1 MKKVLVAVMAA
12 FMFSCAAHAVDVT
25 IITKAMDSEW
35 WKTVKAGAEKF
46 ASEQNDMTLNVLAP
60 DREIN
65 VQQQIQI
72 IEDQITNE
80 VDGMV
85 LALCGIQEMIPT
97 VEKVANAGI
106 PFVIFDGDIDVQTPL
121 KKAYVGSENYD
132 GGVLAGKFVLE
143 QLPDGG
149 EVGLITGIMG
159 HGPHIGRVA
168 GFMDQVKQNP
178 KIKVAFQQPAN
189 SERAVGMT
197 VMENMLTSFPDL
209 KFVFATNDEMALGAA
224 QAAQA
229 EVHPVGIIGFDG
241 TTEARAAIRDGIL
254 IGTVDANAFGL
265 GYECAKAGY
274 NAAKGM
280 EQPSLVSVGYKF
292 LTKANVDQ

>member
-1 MKKVLVAVMAA
+1 MKKALFAVMAVFA
-12 FMFSCAAHAVDVT
+12 FAFAAHAVEVT
-25 IITKAMDSEW
+25 VVTKAMDSEW
-35 WKTVKAGAEKF
+35 WKTVRAGAEKF

-72 IEDQITNE
+72 IEDQIINE
-80 VDGMV
+80 VDSLVM
-85 LALCGIQEMIPT
+85 ALCGIQEMIPT
-97 VEKVANAGI
+97 VEKVAKAGI
-106 PFVIFDGDIDVQTPL
+106 PFVIFDGDVDVATPL

-132 GGVLAGKFVLE
+132 GGVLAGKYVLE
-143 QLPDGG
+143 TMPEGG

-178 KIKVAFQQPAN
+178 KIKVVFQQPAN
-189 SERAVGMT
+189 SERSLAMT
-197 VMENMLTSFPDL
+197 VMENMLTTFPDIKL
-209 KFVFATNDEMALGAA
+209 VFCTNDEMALGSA

-229 EVHPVGIIGFDG
+229 EGHKVAIIGYDG
-241 TTEARAAIRDGIL
+241 TSEARNAIKQGL
-254 IGTVDANAFGL
+254 LVGTVDANAFGL

-274 NAAKGM
+274 QAAKKID
-280 EQPSLVSVGYKF
+280 QPSLVKVNYKF
-292 LTKANVDQ
+292 LTKANADD

>member
-1 MKKVLVAVMAA
+1 MKKVLFAVMAA
-12 FMFSCAAHAVDVT
+12 FVFTCAAPAVEVT
-25 IITKAMDSEW
+25 IVTKAMDSEW

-72 IEDQITNE
+72 IEDQIVNE

-97 VEKVANAGI
+97 VEKVAQAGI
-106 PFVIFDGDIDVQTPL
+106 PFVIFDGDVNVETPL

-132 GGVLAGKFVLE
+132 GGVLAGKYVLE
-143 QLPDGG
+143 MLPDGG

-168 GFMDQVKQNP
+168 GFMDQVKNNP

-189 SERAVGMT
+189 SERSLGMT

-209 KFVFATNDEMALGAA
+209 KYAFATNDEMALGAA
-224 QAAQA
+224 QAAIS
-229 EVHPVGIIGFDG
+229 EGHSVGIIGFDG
-241 TTEARAAIRDGIL
+241 TTEARNAIRDGIL
-254 IGTVDANAFGL
+254 TGTVDANAFGL

-274 NAAKGM
+274 AAAKGM
-280 EQPSLVSVGYKF
+280 EQPALVTVGYKF
-292 LTKANVDQ
+292 LTKDNWDK